1 MGRVQC
7 DEYSELYGESGSQ
20 SILQS
25 LQDVANFIKKLKSD
39 GMSFNP
45 TWMLLCVW
53 DMSWNVQISTQVD
66 LNQASIINIM
76 LTLLSLNE
84 HQ

>member
-7 DEYSELYGESGSQ
+7 DEYSESYGENDSQ

-25 LQDVANFIKKLKSD
+25 LQDVANFVKKLKSD
-39 GMSFNP
+39 GMPFNP
-45 TWMLLCVW
+45 TWMLLCGW
-53 DMSWNVQISTQVD
+53 DTSWNVQISTQVD
-66 LNQASIINIM
+66 LNQACILNIM